1 NNHNTLYQTANHE
14 LLSSRAGFQV
24 LTYRYYDNVRHLLD
38 MNGML
43 TDIRQAAPGSVILF
57 HTCAHN
63 PTGMDPTRDQWSQ
76 IADIMVERR
85 LFPFFD
91 CAYQGFASGDP
102 DRDTYSVR
110 LFVDRGLEL
119 VCAQSFSKNFGLYV
133 VTIFILRK
141 NHLGERV
148 GNLTIVLNNPKP
160 IKNICSQMLMIV
172 RGNYSGPPA
181 HGARIVTK
189 ILNDPQLYEEKCCV
203 QIMATRMRQMR
214 SQLREH
220 LERLGTPGEWSH
232 ITRQIGMFSYT
243 GLTDRQVTHLSDSY
257 HIYMLSNGRLSMCGL
272 TTKNVEYVAKA
283 IRDALTISLFSIRIV
298 NCHYVSRVGST
309 AAVPTAPPDV
319 HAVQEFSQ
327 LCADIKAQLETCG
340 AIDTKKRKIVEKLLE
355 CENVVNTNAN
365 RLDEQ
370 KRDLLLLSIS

>member
-1 NNHNTLYQTANHE
+1 YRTDEGKPYLLPVVQKVEKSLAIADDLHHEYVPQLGDEAFTRSATRLLLGGDSPAIAEKRTLGIQSLSGTGALKIGADLLREAVGFNTIYLPVPSYANHE
-14 LLSSRAGFQV
+14 LLFSRAGFQV

-38 MNGML
+38 MNGMI

-102 DRDTYSVR
+102 DRDAYSVR

-119 VCAQSFSKNFGLYV
+119 VCAQSFSKNFGLY
-133 VTIFILRK
+133 
-141 NHLGERV
+141 GERV

-160 IKNICSQMLMIV
+160 IENICSQMLMIV
-172 RGNYSGPPA
+172 RGNYSGPPS
-181 HGARIVTK
+181 HGASIVTK

-203 QIMATRMRQMR
+203 QIMATRMREMR

-243 GLTDRQVTHLSDSY
+243 GLTDRQVTHLLDSY

-272 TTKNVEYVAKA
+272 TTKNIEYVAKA
-283 IRDALTISLFSIRIV
+283 IRDAVIKFP
-298 NCHYVSRVGST
+298 CH
-309 AAVPTAPPDV
+309 
-319 HAVQEFSQ
+319 
-327 LCADIKAQLETCG
+327 
-340 AIDTKKRKIVEKLLE
+340 KKNK
-355 CENVVNTNAN
+355 
-365 RLDEQ
+365 
-370 KRDLLLLSIS
+370 